1 MPKTVADIM
10 THNPIVVQPE
20 TPLKQAIKI
29 MADRHISGLPVVDG
43 AGKLVGVIS
52 DSDLLWQETGVEP
65 PPYIMLLDSIIYLEN
80 PATYEKDLRKAMGL
94 TVKEVMSDRPISV
107 KPDKPLRAAAQLMQK
122 YHIHRLPVLDDA
134 GKLIGILTRGDIIG
148 SMAASQ
154 EEFVVHGN

>member
-1 MPKTVADIM
+1 MPKTVADVM
-10 THNPIVVQPE
+10 TRDPVVVQPE

-43 AGKLVGVIS
+43 KGKLVGVLS

-65 PPYIMLLDSIIYLEN
+65 PAYIMLLDSIIYLEN

-94 TVKEVMSDRPISV
+94 TVSEVMSDRPISV

-122 YHIHRLPVLDDA
+122 HHIHRLPVLDDA

-154 EEFVVHGN
+154 K